1 MFNWMFL
8 SVQKHILF
16 LCQRVNTA
24 AVMATCFALRYA
36 MRLIVFGFWSCK
48 KCLGGQQIQYAEYAK
63 NLAKYSFGK
72 SDPFAI
78 RQHPSTLCQFKA
90 CQIRWTRNWIKKAT
104 FLLFF
109 FGKSPNTKKQA
120 SLVCPQKTSSIEAKK
135 KEYINRYWGRN
146 GVFFFLLCESL
157 TSRNSQGIPPWALK

>member
-1 MFNWMFL
+1 MFL

-24 AVMATCFALRYA
+24 AVMATSFALRYA

-146 GVFFFLLCESL
+146 GVFFFYFVN
-157 TSRNSQGIPPWALK
+157 R